1 MKRFFQICLS
11 LLLLTAATTAMA
23 QSITVQGTV
32 TDASGQP
39 VIAAGVIETGTT
51 NGVVTDA
58 AGKYSITVKNASAV
72 LEFSCIG
79 YESQSVT
86 VGRQRTINVS
96 LAESVSFLQEAVAI
110 GYGTQKKAD
119 ITSSVQNVK
128 AEDFNKGAVIDA
140 GQLIQGKVAGLQVT
154 VSSGD
159 PTGSSSVMLRG
170 YSSLLGS
177 TAPLVLIDGIP
188 GSLSTVA
195 PEDIETIDVLKD
207 GSATAIYGTRGTN
220 GVIIITTRNAKREMP
235 ATVEY
240 SGYVSASSWLNRPD
254 FLSASDLRSLLAGED
269 NWTGKKW
276 TFSGANDKDYKDSVD
291 WLSEIS
297 RTAVSHNHNLSIM
310 GGTKRNTYTANITY
324 NDFQG
329 TIKGTGRTNMRA
341 RAQVSQYLLNDK
353 LKLTAEIMANETH
366 GSTGFDPSYVYRQ
379 ACIQN
384 PTQPIKN
391 DDGTWN
397 ERSVYFY
404 DNPVSYIYE
413 RYGDRRGRNIRF
425 NGVVEFKPIEEL
437 TFKAMYVRKGQSS
450 YNKSYN
456 THEDVST
463 TESGYNGYA
472 YIYTSDYIYNQLELT
487 ASWVKD
493 FGRDHHVTAV
503 VGYNYED
510 NISESSSM
518 TNSNFPTDAYLWNK
532 MQAGAALNDGKNDR
546 KSMSSNKIGYGLTGA
561 FARAT
566 YNYADRYLLMASL
579 RVDGSTKFG
588 EGYKI
593 GYFPG
598 VSVGWRANNEEFLK
612 DVRWLNNLKF
622 RAGFGITGIDVND
635 PYQSLAS
642 LNYDGYFY
650 YGGSWIPVLVPVRND
665 NPNLR
670 WERKYEYN
678 FGVDFAVLDERLSGS
693 IDLYQR
699 DTRDALYNYSV
710 PVPPYQYGSMM
721 ANVGH
726 IQNRGVEVLI
736 NAVPVRTNGF
746 EWNTSFTYSYNANKL
761 VSLQNDEFQMSSDHF
776 DTGYTGEPIQTTTHR
791 VKEGWPIGNFY
802 GLRSIGLNSA
812 GKWMVQR
819 YNYDESGN
827 VVSWF
832 PDLAENATSSD
843 WQVLGNGVPKM
854 YVNWNNTFHYK
865 GFDLAITM
873 RGAFG
878 FQLLN
883 YQKLFYG
890 NPTIQYNVL
899 RCAFDKLPVVDDY
912 TGQPTGDTT
921 FITDSQ
927 RYLSYYVEN
936 GDYWKID
943 NLTLGYTYNFKANKY
958 IKKVR
963 AYATVHNLATITGYS
978 GLDPEIRVSYGGNGY
993 DPGTDDRDKYPT
1005 IRSFTFGVNL
1015 TF

>member
-1 MKRFFQICLS
+1 
-11 LLLLTAATTAMA
+11 
-23 QSITVQGTV
+23 G
-32 TDASGQP
+32 SG
-39 VIAAGVIETGTT
+39 
-51 NGVVTDA
+51 
-58 AGKYSITVKNASAV
+58 AV

-79 YESQSVT
+79 YETQSVP
-86 VGRQRTINVS
+86 VGSRGVIDVTLQEA
-96 LAESVSFLQEAVAI
+96 LSFLQEAVAI

-487 ASWVKD
+487 APWVKD

-546 KSMSSNKIGYGLTGA
+546 KGMSSNKIGYGLTGA

-746 EWNTSFTYSYNANKL
+746 EWSTSFTYSYNANKL